1 MMTLGLGPADNMLHL
16 IYIMLHLIYIQ
27 CKFYFLGERE
37 VKGLKFERFQTQG
50 VPQVTVSDSGSPVV
64 SGFRLR
70 ESRR

>member
-37 VKGLKFERFQTQG
+37 VKGLKFPR
-50 VPQVTVSDSGSPVV
+50 V
-64 SGFRLR
+64 
-70 ESRR
+70 